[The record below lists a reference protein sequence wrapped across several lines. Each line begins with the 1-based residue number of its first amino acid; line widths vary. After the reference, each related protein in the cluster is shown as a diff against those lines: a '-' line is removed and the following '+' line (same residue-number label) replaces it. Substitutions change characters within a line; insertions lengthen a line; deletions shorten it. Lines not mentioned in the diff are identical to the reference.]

1 MEPEKLAA
9 QGTGP
14 DARPRMASER
24 REDADRASRVV
35 SDGVDQVVAYGREH
49 PTQFT
54 LIAFGAGVAVGLVL
68 ASGARRRRSHYPE
81 IVINA
86 LAKTAAEYFRTR

>member
-14 DARPRMASER
+14 DARPRRASDR
-24 REDADRASRVV
+24 RRGPDRAFRVV
-35 SDGVDQVVAYGREH
+35 SDGVDQAVTYGREH

-54 LIAFGAGVAVGLVL
+54 LMAFGAGVALGLVL

-81 IVINA
+81 IVIEA
-86 LAKTAAEYFRTR
+86 LARTATEYFRTR